1 MAGSDTDADQ
11 SDEARP
17 SVETADA
24 QNQGPSATRAPD
36 NRRVAVWLERTIFA
50 FVLLS
55 LCAGVWAAAD
65 PHVRNCDP
73 NGNGDFIGAAV
84 LLFGGAIPAVTASV
98 LYLAR
103 LAHPNRRRSVQ
114 IAGVAAVA
122 LAILETGAALVWLFV
137 NTVTCFE

>member
-1 MAGSDTDADQ
+1 MAI
-11 SDEARP
+11 
-17 SVETADA
+17 
-24 QNQGPSATRAPD
+24 
-36 NRRVAVWLERTIFA
+36 WLERAIFA

-55 LCAGVWAAAD
+55 LCVGVWAATD
-65 PHVRNCDP
+65 PHVRNCDAS
-73 NGNGDFIGAAV
+73 GNGDFIGAAI

-98 LYLAR
+98 LYLSH

-137 NTVTCFE
+137 NTVGCFE